1 MKRDLEKYIAEYE
14 RKFADREDY
23 SSIYASDIEQLHNM
37 EQSKGHSLYDLIS
50 NCLAAGFM
58 IGYKAA
64 QKDMK
69 RSLEHGK
76 EIKG

>member
-1 MKRDLEKYIAEYE
+1 MIVKKGVNMKRDLEKYIAEYE

-23 SSIYASDIEQLHNM
+23 SNIYTSDIEQMHEMDKTN
-37 EQSKGHSLYDLIS
+37 GHSLYYLIS
-50 NCLAAGFM
+50 NCLTAGFM

-69 RSLEHGK
+69 K
-76 EIKG
+76 V

>member
-14 RKFADREDY
+14 RKFGDREDY
-23 SSIYASDIEQLHNM
+23 SSLYSSDFMQLHYM
-37 EQSKGHSLYDLIS
+37 YLTKSHTLYDLIS
-50 NCLAAGFM
+50 NCLTAGFM

-69 RSLEHGK
+69 K
-76 EIKG
+76 V

>member
-14 RKFADREDY
+14 RKFADREGY
-23 SSIYASDIEQLHNM
+23 SNIYASDIEQMHEMDKTN
-37 EQSKGHSLYDLIS
+37 GHSLYHLIS
-50 NCLAAGFM
+50 NCLTAGFM

-69 RSLEHGK
+69 
-76 EIKG
+76 KGA

>member
-23 SSIYASDIEQLHNM
+23 SNIYATDIMQIHD
-37 EQSKGHSLYDLIS
+37 QTKGHSLYDLIS
-50 NCLAAGFM
+50 NCLMAGFM

-69 RSLEHGK
+69 K
-76 EIKG
+76 V

>member
-1 MKRDLEKYIAEYE
+1 VTVKKGAFMKRDLEKYIAEYE

-23 SSIYASDIEQLHNM
+23 SNIYASDIMQMNYLD
-37 EQSKGHSLYDLIS
+37 QTKGSSKYDLVN
-50 NCLAAGFM
+50 NCLTAGFM

-69 RSLEHGK
+69 K
-76 EIKG
+76 V

>member
-23 SSIYASDIEQLHNM
+23 SSIYATDIMQIHD
-37 EQSKGHSLYDLIS
+37 QTKDHSLYDLIS